1 MSGTAPLT
9 GASMDRSRYVYPA
22 EARKTVEKRQ
32 EELQAAG
39 THEERQTAI
48 ERLNRAVEE
57 LRRAKGIGFHRDPRV
72 LSPTDRCRAIWA
84 WAYNPDGLQIRL
96 TNVPVLATWP
106 RWHPEEPS
114 ESWIRQRDE
123 NVKQYAILSETRRW
137 AFDGLARLL
146 VTLTDRGESIPAP
159 LKEWACRVAY
169 HHFKGTLKDVT
180 PPKPRG
186 TPHQDDRDLRIYQAR
201 QWLLDAGWSKRRAHR
216 EILDA
221 VGHEVGLNTTQ
232 SVRSACRK
240 IEGLGSDRPPGK

>member
-1 MSGTAPLT
+1 M
-9 GASMDRSRYVYPA
+9 YPA
-22 EARKTVEKRQ
+22 AAWQTVEKRE
-32 EELQAAG
+32 EELWAADAD
-39 THEERQTAI
+39 EERQAAI
-48 ERLNRAVEE
+48 VRLNRALEE
-57 LRRAKGIGFHRDPRV
+57 HRKAKAIGFHRDPRD
-72 LSPTDRCRAIWA
+72 LSSTERRQAIWA

-96 TNVPVLATWP
+96 TNVPVLTTWP
-106 RWHPEEPS
+106 GGRSEEPPD
-114 ESWIRQRDE
+114 SWIRQRAE
-123 NVKQYAILSETRRW
+123 NIKQYAMLSEKRRW

-146 VTLTDRGESIPAP
+146 VILTDRGDQIPAP

-186 TPHQDDRDLRIYQAR
+186 TPQQDDRDLRIYQAR

-221 VGHEVGLNTTQ
+221 VGQAVGLNTAQ

-240 IEGLGSDRPPGK
+240 IEGLGSDDRGK